1 VRRISRDIY
10 SNFRSFILNPEKLED
25 ILVSYRNICNYSG
38 LEFKFFQAPNTDWD
52 RLDISIRYRLNFIIS
67 EGIMN
72 CIKHAQAIQI
82 TILLYIFD
90 QELHLL
96 IKDDGI
102 GFQKTK
108 SRSSLGLI
116 LTERNI
122 QSLNGQITI

>member
-1 VRRISRDIY
+1 
-10 SNFRSFILNPEKLED
+10 
-25 ILVSYRNICNYSG
+25 
-38 LEFKFFQAPNTDWD
+38 

-122 QSLNGQITI
+122 QSLNGQITISTEIGKGTTIHCCIPITT